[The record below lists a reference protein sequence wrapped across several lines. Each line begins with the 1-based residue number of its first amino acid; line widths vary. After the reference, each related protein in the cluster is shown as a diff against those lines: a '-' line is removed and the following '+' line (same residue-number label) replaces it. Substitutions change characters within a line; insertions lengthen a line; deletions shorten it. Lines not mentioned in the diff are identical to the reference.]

1 MFHFIGTGH
10 ASNKRMMDTMASY
23 CYWESLHHDINDL
36 CSSCTTCAMNWKLT
50 KQHYSLILPNCAFHT
65 VSIDVMGPIKRT
77 TTSSTARYI
86 IAAVDHFTKWV
97 EAEVISSP
105 TAKVTASFIMSN
117 IIARHGCPQIILTD
131 NGTNFSSKL
140 IGNLNQLLGINN
152 DKSPPYR
159 PEANGAI
166 ERVNGTLKT
175 ILRKLVDQEKCSWEN
190 YLPLALM
197 AYRTTVHLVPAVPH
211 SR

>member
-1 MFHFIGTGH
+1 MIDSCLYKKVNGNWIPYIRPSRRMELLRMFHFIGTGH
-10 ASNKRMMDTMASY
+10 ASDKRMMDTMASY

-36 CSSCTTCAMNWKLT
+36 CSSCTTCAMNRKLT

-77 TTSSTARYI
+77 TTSSTAQYI

-117 IIARHGCPQIILTD
+117 IIARHGCRRLFSRIMEQI
-131 NGTNFSSKL
+131 S
-140 IGNLNQLLGINN
+140 Q
-152 DKSPPYR
+152 
-159 PEANGAI
+159 AN
-166 ERVNGTLKT
+166 
-175 ILRKLVDQEKCSWEN
+175 
-190 YLPLALM
+190 
-197 AYRTTVHLVPAVPH
+197 
-211 SR
+211 

>member
-1 MFHFIGTGH
+1 
-10 ASNKRMMDTMASY
+10 
-23 CYWESLHHDINDL
+23 
-36 CSSCTTCAMNWKLT
+36 MNRKLT

-65 VSIDVMGPIKRT
+65 VSIDVMGPIKT
-77 TTSSTARYI
+77 TTSSTAQYI

-117 IIARHGCPQIILTD
+117 IIARHSCPRIILMD

-140 IGNLNQLLGINN
+140 IGNLNRLLGINN
-152 DKSPPYR
+152 NKSPSYR

-166 ERVNGTLKT
+166 KRVNGTLKT
-175 ILRKLVDQEKCSWEN
+175 LLKKLVNQEKCS
-190 YLPLALM
+190 
-197 AYRTTVHLVPAVPH
+197 
-211 SR
+211 